1 MKLGVLQE
9 TYPNERRVA
18 LIPALVPQYAKLGYE
33 VLVQS
38 GAGEGAYHTDD
49 AYRQAGATVLST
61 REEAL
66 ALADIVLAVR
76 TAGANPNFDAD
87 LPHIRAGQIWVS
99 FMEPLFRPQGVQQLA
114 ARGATAFAMELIPR
128 ITRAQGMDALSSMA
142 TVAGYKAVLL
152 AAHLSPRMFPLLM
165 SAAGTVSPARVFVIG
180 AGVAGLQAMATAKRL
195 GAAVSGYD
203 VRPATREQVESVGA
217 KFVELPLQ
225 VEQAEVAGGYARA
238 LEEETLRRQQDLL
251 GEHLVQHEVII
262 TTAAVPGKRAPLL
275 IPRRV
280 VEAMPAGSVIIDL
293 AAEWGGN
300 CELTQPGE
308 TVQHGGV
315 TIVGAANLPATAPVD
330 ASMLYSRNLYN
341 LLAHLH
347 KVGMLPNPTPDHED
361 EIARETLLRT
371 AAGLRTR
378 AWRSAWNEA
387 TETLKASACEHQTPA
402 ACRVRNSTVAG
413 KTLHKPCSS
422 HAHRTAPE
430 PSAARLCPSLHADSH
445 HSPAAPSP
453 LRVPQGCLRA
463 QAAPKRHPPLIQ
475 ARRQPLC

>member
-18 LIPALVPQYAKLGYE
+18 LIPALVAQYAKLGFE
-33 VLVQS
+33 VVVQS
-38 GAGEGAYHTDD
+38 GAGVGAFHTDE
-49 AYRQAGATVLST
+49 AYQAAGATILPT
-61 REEAL
+61 REA
-66 ALADIVLAVR
+66 VLETASVVLTVR

-87 LPHIRAGQIWVS
+87 LPSVRAGQMWIG
-99 FMEPLFRPQGVQQLA
+99 FMEPLFRPQGVAQLA
-114 ARGATAFAMELIPR
+114 ERGATAFAMELIPR
-128 ITRAQGMDALSSMA
+128 ITRAQSMDALSSMA

-152 AAHLSPRMFPLLM
+152 AANLLPSMFPLLM

-217 KFVELPLQ
+217 KFVEIPLE
-225 VEQAEVAGGYARA
+225 VAQAETAGGYARA

-251 GEHLVQHEVII
+251 GEHLVQQEVVI

-280 VEAMPAGSVIIDL
+280 VEAMPQGSVIIDL

-308 TVQHGGV
+308 TILHHGV
-315 TIVGAANLPATAPVD
+315 TIVGAVNLPATVPAD

-341 LLAHLH
+341 LIAHLH
-347 KVGMLPNPTPDHED
+347 KVGMLSEPNPEIAD
-361 EIARETLLRT
+361 EIARETLV
-371 AAGLRTR
+371 AHGGKIV
-378 AWRSAWNEA
+378 N
-387 TETLKASACEHQTPA
+387 P
-402 ACRVRNSTVAG
+402 RVA
-413 KTLHKPCSS
+413 
-422 HAHRTAPE
+422 
-430 PSAARLCPSLHADSH
+430 PSL
-445 HSPAAPSP
+445 
-453 LRVPQGCLRA
+453 G
-463 QAAPKRHPPLIQ
+463 
-475 ARRQPLC
+475 

>member
-9 TYPNERRVA
+9 IYPNERRVA
-18 LIPALVPQYAKLGYE
+18 LIPALAPQYAKLGFE
-33 VLVQS
+33 ALVQS
-38 GAGEGAYHTDD
+38 GAGAGAYHSDD
-49 AYRQAGATVLST
+49 AYRQAGAQILPT
-61 REEAL
+61 REAVLEA
-66 ALADIVLAVR
+66 ADIILSVR
-76 TAGANPNFDAD
+76 TAGANPNFEAD
-87 LPHIRAGQIWVS
+87 LPHIRAGQIWVG
-99 FMEPLFRPQGVQQLA
+99 FMEPLYRPQGVQQLA

-128 ITRAQGMDALSSMA
+128 ITRAQSMDALSSMA

-152 AAHLSPRMFPLLM
+152 AAHLSPSMFPLLM

-195 GAAVSGYD
+195 GATVSGYD

-217 KFVELPLQ
+217 KFVELPLE
-225 VEQAEVAGGYARA
+225 VAGAETAGGYARA

-251 GEHLVQHEVII
+251 GEHLIQHEVVI

-308 TVQHGGV
+308 IVQHGSV
-315 TIVGAANLPATAPVD
+315 HIVGAVNLPATAPID

-347 KVGMLPNPTPDHED
+347 KVGMLHEPTPDHAD
-361 EIARETLLRT
+361 EIARETLVALGGKITHPRV
-371 AAGLRTR
+371 AQ
-378 AWRSAWNEA
+378 SA
-387 TETLKASACEHQTPA
+387 
-402 ACRVRNSTVAG
+402 R
-413 KTLHKPCSS
+413 
-422 HAHRTAPE
+422 
-430 PSAARLCPSLHADSH
+430 
-445 HSPAAPSP
+445 
-453 LRVPQGCLRA
+453 
-463 QAAPKRHPPLIQ
+463 
-475 ARRQPLC
+475 

>member
-1 MKLGVLQE
+1 VGARLGVLQE

-18 LIPALVPQYAKLGYE
+18 LIPALAPMYAKLGFE

-49 AYRQAGATVLST
+49 AYRQAGATVLPA
-61 REEAL
+61 REEVL
-66 ALADIVLAVR
+66 AQADIVLTVR
-76 TAGANPNFDAD
+76 TAGANPNFEAD
-87 LPHIRAGQIWVS
+87 LPYVRAGQIWVG

-114 ARGATAFAMELIPR
+114 ERGATAFAMELIPR
-128 ITRAQGMDALSSMA
+128 ITRAQSMDALSSMA

-152 AAHLSPRMFPLLM
+152 AAHLSPRLFPLLM
-165 SAAGTVSPARVFVIG
+165 SAAGTVSPARGFVIG

-203 VRPATREQVESVGA
+203 VRPATRDQVESVGA
-217 KFVELPLQ
+217 KFVEIPLQ
-225 VEQAEVAGGYARA
+225 VEQAEASGGYARA

-251 GEHLVQHEVII
+251 GEHLVQHEVVI

-280 VEAMPAGSVIIDL
+280 VEAMPAGSIIIDL

-308 TVQHGGV
+308 IIQHRGV
-315 TIVGAANLPATAPVD
+315 TVVGAVNLPATAPVD

-347 KVGMLPNPTPDHED
+347 KVYG
-361 EIARETLLRT
+361 R
-371 AAGLRTR
+371 
-378 AWRSAWNEA
+378 
-387 TETLKASACEHQTPA
+387 
-402 ACRVRNSTVAG
+402 
-413 KTLHKPCSS
+413 
-422 HAHRTAPE
+422 
-430 PSAARLCPSLHADSH
+430 
-445 HSPAAPSP
+445 
-453 LRVPQGCLRA
+453 
-463 QAAPKRHPPLIQ
+463 
-475 ARRQPLC
+475 

>member
-1 MKLGVLQE
+1 MRLGVLQE

-18 LIPALVPQYAKLGYE
+18 LIPALAPMYAKLGFE

-49 AYRQAGATVLST
+49 AYRQAGATVLPA
-61 REEAL
+61 REEVL
-66 ALADIVLAVR
+66 AQADIVLTVR
-76 TAGANPNFDAD
+76 TAGANPNFEAD
-87 LPHIRAGQIWVS
+87 LPYVRAGQIWVG

-114 ARGATAFAMELIPR
+114 ERGATAFAMELIPR
-128 ITRAQGMDALSSMA
+128 ITRAQSMDALSSMA

-203 VRPATREQVESVGA
+203 VRPATRDQVESVGA
-217 KFVELPLQ
+217 KFVEIPLQ
-225 VEQAEVAGGYARA
+225 VEQAEAAGGYARA

-251 GEHLVQHEVII
+251 GEHLVQHEVVI

-280 VEAMPAGSVIIDL
+280 VEAMPAGSIIIDL

-315 TIVGAANLPATAPVD
+315 TVVGAVNLPATAPVD

-347 KVGMLPNPTPDHED
+347 KVGMLPTPAPDHED
-361 EIARETLLRT
+361 EIARETLVAHGGRIT
-371 AAGLRTR
+371 HPRVMQ
-378 AWRSAWNEA
+378 S
-387 TETLKASACEHQTPA
+387 TEGVN
-402 ACRVRNSTVAG
+402 R
-413 KTLHKPCSS
+413 
-422 HAHRTAPE
+422 
-430 PSAARLCPSLHADSH
+430 
-445 HSPAAPSP
+445 
-453 LRVPQGCLRA
+453 
-463 QAAPKRHPPLIQ
+463 
-475 ARRQPLC
+475 

>member
-18 LIPALVPQYAKLGYE
+18 LIPALVANYAKLGFE

-38 GAGEGAYHTDD
+38 GAG
-49 AYRQAGATVLST
+49 AGAFHSDESYQTAGARILPT
-61 REEAL
+61 REAVLEQ
-66 ALADIVLAVR
+66 ADVILAVR
-76 TAGANPNFDAD
+76 TAGANPRFEAD
-87 LPHIRAGQIWVS
+87 LPFVRAGQIWIG
-99 FMEPLFRPQGVQQLA
+99 FMEPLFRPQGVGLLA
-114 ARGATAFAMELIPR
+114 ERGATAFAMELIPR
-128 ITRAQGMDALSSMA
+128 ITRAQSMDALSSMA

-152 AAHLSPRMFPLLM
+152 AANLLPSMFPLLM

-217 KFVELPLQ
+217 KFVEIPLE
-225 VEQAEVAGGYARA
+225 VAQAETAGGYARA

-262 TTAAVPGKRAPLL
+262 STAAVPGKHAPML

-300 CELTQPGE
+300 CELTQPDE
-308 TVQHGGV
+308 IVQPHGV
-315 TIVGAANLPATAPVD
+315 TIVGAVNLPATVPVD

-341 LLAHLH
+341 LVAHLH
-347 KVGMLPNPTPDHED
+347 KVGMLPEPKPDLED
-361 EIARETLLRT
+361 EIARETLVT
-371 AAGLRTR
+371 HKGTIVH
-378 AWRSAWNEA
+378 S
-387 TETLKASACEHQTPA
+387 
-402 ACRVRNSTVAG
+402 RVMG
-413 KTLHKPCSS
+413 
-422 HAHRTAPE
+422 
-430 PSAARLCPSLHADSH
+430 SL
-445 HSPAAPSP
+445 
-453 LRVPQGCLRA
+453 G
-463 QAAPKRHPPLIQ
+463 
-475 ARRQPLC
+475 